1 MRRRDLIT
9 LLGAT
14 AAWPLAARAQQS
26 AMPVIGF
33 LSGRSLSS
41 DAHLVAAF
49 RQGLKENGYIADHN
63 LTIEFRW
70 AEGHFD
76 RLRTLAADLVARQ
89 VAVIFAGGLDIDIRG
104 VRAAVTM
111 TPIVLATAGDP
122 VELGLVASFNRP
134 GGNATVVTV
143 NSAALWPK
151 RLELMRE
158 LVPSAAIVSL
168 LVHPND
174 TNSALAIR
182 DVQAAARA
190 LGLQVHVVQATS
202 EPGID
207 SAFASIVSERADVLL
222 VTQNALFYSQR
233 EKLVALAARHGLP
246 AIYDR
251 REFPAAGG
259 LMSYGA
265 SNTDQYYQSGLYVG
279 RILKGTKPADLPVL
293 QPTKFELVINLKT
306 AKALGLTV
314 PLIIQMT
321 ADEVIE

>member
-151 RLELMRE
+151 RLELIRE